1 MILKDEVEHKKD
13 SNYDNFF
20 QLVEQKDAKIKLL
33 ESRIKILQVFD
44 LFNNDFKNEYLS
56 NILKMISFFFQKYLT
71 QRDVFS

>member
-1 MILKDEVEHKKD
+1 MLHKDEVEHKKD

-44 LFNNDFKNEYLS
+44 LFNHFKMT
-56 NILKMISFFFQKYLT
+56 I
-71 QRDVFS
+71 